1 MAKRSKADATVAKPE
16 KGIAD
21 NKLYVLDQVRKIW
34 DNKLADDA
42 VASQY
47 ANKDGTLNEQALEP
61 AIKQTAREV
70 YKGINLDQNLTD
82 EDLSVLYNEFMDSNG
97 PAIRD
102 KIRNS
107 FVRSAAIENAKL
119 QKEALSEG
127 REMLQASANAAKQS
141 IGGAVAAGK
150 AGVTANTKGAEGAS
164 AANKEAAIADAE
176 KSYTS
181 AVGAGNQS
189 TEDFTQ
195 RSQSMLAD
203 YLSDKDKYLDWTGRL
218 YQTDKRRAESA
229 AGLNDD
235 QVRHNAAMTDM
246 YNNSERTIRGDK
258 GMRSN
263 LGGNMNIEQN
273 RQQQNQQINTQ
284 GKRAQSRNEAYE
296 TQDITARQGLQ
307 ELVNKMYPELS
318 KEGLQKSMGLES
330 GIRETAAT
338 TKMSTEQQATIAN
351 QQNRDALRRQLT
363 SLIQALDSANIGA
376 ISNISAAVALN
387 PIMHQSLKLAGAT
400 EGTNE

>member
-1 MAKRSKADATVAKPE
+1 MAKRSKADATVAKPG
-16 KGIAD
+16 KGVAQ
-21 NKLYVLDQVRKIW
+21 NKPYVLEQVRKIW

-42 VASQY
+42 IASQY

-61 AIKQTAREV
+61 AIKQTAREA
-70 YKGINLDQNLTD
+70 YAGINLDQYLTD

-97 PAIRD
+97 SAIRD

-107 FVRSAAIENAKL
+107 FVRSTAIENAKL

-127 REMLQASANAAKQS
+127 REMLQTSANAAKQS

-229 AGLNDD
+229 AGLNDG

-363 SLIQALDSANIGA
+363 SLIQALDSANISA

-400 EGTNE
+400 EETNE

>member
-1 MAKRSKADATVAKPE
+1 MAKRNKADATVAKPG
-16 KGIAD
+16 KGIVD
-21 NKLYVLDQVRKIW
+21 NMPYVLDQVRKIW

-61 AIKQTAREV
+61 AIKQTARKV
-70 YKGINLDQNLTD
+70 YADIHLDQYLTD
-82 EDLSVLYNEFMDSNG
+82 EDLSILYNEFMASNG
-97 PAIRD
+97 SAIRD
-102 KIRNS
+102 KIKNS
-107 FVRSAAIENAKL
+107 SVRSTAIENAKL

-141 IGGAVAAGK
+141 IGSAVAAGK
-150 AGVTANTKGAEGAS
+150 AGVTSNTKGAEDAS
-164 AANKEAAIADAE
+164 TANKEAAIADAE

-181 AVGAGNQS
+181 AVDAGNQS

-338 TKMSTEQQATIAN
+338 AKMSTEQQATIAN

-363 SLIQALDSANIGA
+363 SLIQALDSSNISA

-387 PIMHQSLKLAGAT
+387 PIMHQSLKLAGVT

>member
-1 MAKRSKADATVAKPE
+1 MAKRSKAAAAVAKPG
-16 KGIAD
+16 KGVAQ
-21 NKLYVLDQVRKIW
+21 NKPYVLEQVRKIW

-42 VASQY
+42 IASQY

-61 AIKQTAREV
+61 AIKQTAREA
-70 YKGINLDQNLTD
+70 YAGINLDQYLTD

-97 PAIRD
+97 SAIRD
-102 KIRNS
+102 KIKNS
-107 FVRSAAIENAKL
+107 AVRSTAIENAKL

-164 AANKEAAIADAE
+164 TANKEAAIADAE
-176 KSYTS
+176 KSYAG

-363 SLIQALDSANIGA
+363 SLIQALDSSNISA

-400 EGTNE
+400 EETNE

>member
-1 MAKRSKADATVAKPE
+1 MAKRIKADATVAKPG
-16 KGIAD
+16 KGVAQ
-21 NKLYVLDQVRKIW
+21 NKPYVLEQVRKIW

-42 VASQY
+42 TASQY

-61 AIKQTAREV
+61 AIKQTAREA
-70 YKGINLDQNLTD
+70 YAGINLDQYLTD

-97 PAIRD
+97 SAIRD

-107 FVRSAAIENAKL
+107 FVRSTAIENAKL

-363 SLIQALDSANIGA
+363 SLIQALDSSNISA

-400 EGTNE
+400 EETNE

>member
-1 MAKRSKADATVAKPE
+1 MAKRSKAAAAVAKPG
-16 KGIAD
+16 KGVAQ
-21 NKLYVLDQVRKIW
+21 NKPYVLEQVRKIW

-42 VASQY
+42 IASQY

-61 AIKQTAREV
+61 AIKQTAREA
-70 YKGINLDQNLTD
+70 YAGINLDQYLTD

-97 PAIRD
+97 SAIRD
-102 KIRNS
+102 KIKNS
-107 FVRSAAIENAKL
+107 AVRSTAIENAKL

-218 YQTDKRRAESA
+218 YQTDKRRAEST

-363 SLIQALDSANIGA
+363 SLIQALDSSNISA

-400 EGTNE
+400 EETNE